1 MAPSFGMFVF
11 YQFNYV
17 QYLRRRSR
25 EIEELR
31 TMVGLWEDGMT
42 QAVEKIE
49 EIAAA
54 KQISDKKAKEEIARL
69 RSIRGVITCIGS

>member
-1 MAPSFGMFVF
+1 MAPSFGMVAF
-11 YQFNYV
+11 YQFNHV

-49 EIAAA
+49 AMAAA
-54 KQISDKKAKEEIARL
+54 KQIGNKKAKEEFTQL
-69 RSIRGVITCIGS
+69 LSILGLVTLIGS